1 MMAMDGANLN
11 ANALPASEPRP
22 VDVRDIEDALAQLWV
37 TGQAGGHATMQAY
50 VLNLIVFAGSSM
62 DPSEAQRVAATVGAR
77 HPSRTIILQTD
88 GSTETRLRAWVSAQC
103 EFLGSSDHS
112 GSEQVMLEASGD
124 GVRQL
129 PGTVIPLLI
138 PEVPVVLWW
147 PGDGLFNHPIFPSL
161 MDASDQLVVD
171 SSSFADSLTILGR
184 LHALA
189 TEEYPGVALRD
200 LVWARLTTWRE
211 LTAQFFDAPTT
222 RPYLEGIH
230 RVHVTYAQPTTGHYH
245 PEQALL
251 YASWLASRLGW
262 ETIPNLRRF
271 GRETMLVVRN
281 GELPI
286 TFEFS
291 AEAAP
296 DLPPGCLLST
306 TIGAELGENS
316 ATFAIRR
323 ADDREHT
330 VVTTDIHGQT
340 TQERIVPMAE
350 ATVAG
355 MLAEEVSAVRHD
367 HVFNEALDV
376 AIRLASPR
384 SGGSR

>member
-1 MMAMDGANLN
+1 
-11 ANALPASEPRP
+11 
-22 VDVRDIEDALAQLWV
+22 
-37 TGQAGGHATMQAY
+37 
-50 VLNLIVFAGSSM
+50 
-62 DPSEAQRVAATVGAR
+62 
-77 HPSRTIILQTD
+77 
-88 GSTETRLRAWVSAQC
+88 
-103 EFLGSSDHS
+103 
-112 GSEQVMLEASGD
+112 MLEASGD

-147 PGDGLFNHPIFPSL
+147 PGDGLFNHPIFPAL

-171 SSSFADSLTILGR
+171 SSSFADSLTILSR

-200 LVWARLTTWRE
+200 LVWARLTPWRE

-222 RPYLEGIH
+222 RPYLDGIH
-230 RVHVTYAQPTTGHYH
+230 RVRVTYAHPTPGQYN

-262 ETIPNLRRF
+262 ETIPNLPPLRARDDADRAQRRSC
-271 GRETMLVVRN
+271 R
-281 GELPI
+281 LPSSSRAAI
-286 TFEFS
+286 
-291 AEAAP
+291 AP
-296 DLPPGCLLST
+296 DLPPGCLLSA
-306 TIGAELGENS
+306 TISAELGESS
-316 ATFAIRR
+316 ATFTIRR

-340 TQERIVPMAE
+340 TQERIVPMTEASIAE
-350 ATVAG
+350 

-376 AIRLASPR
+376 AVRLASPR

>member
-1 MMAMDGANLN
+1 MAMDGANLN
-11 ANALPASEPRP
+11 AGALPVNEPRP

-37 TGQAGGHATMQAY
+37 TGQASGHATMQAY

-62 DPSEAQRVAATVGAR
+62 DPSEAQQVAATVGAR

-88 GSTETRLRAWVSAQC
+88 GGTETRLRAWISAQC
-103 EFLGSSDHS
+103 EFLGASDHA

-147 PGDGLFNHPIFPSL
+147 PGDGLFNHPVFPAL

-171 SSSFADSLTILGR
+171 SSSFADSLTILSR

-200 LVWARLTTWRE
+200 LVWARLTPWRE
-211 LTAQFFDAPTT
+211 LTAQFFDAPTP
-222 RPYLEGIH
+222 RPYLDGIH
-230 RVHVTYAQPTTGHYH
+230 RVHVTYAHPTAGQYH

-271 GRETMLVVRN
+271 GRETMLIVRN

-291 AEAAP
+291 AEIAP

-306 TIGAELGENS
+306 TISAELGESS

-323 ADDREHT
+323 ADDRAHT
-330 VVTTDIHGQT
+330 VVTTDILGQT

-350 ATVAG
+350 ASIAE

-376 AIRLASPR
+376 AVRLASPR

>member
-1 MMAMDGANLN
+1 
-11 ANALPASEPRP
+11 
-22 VDVRDIEDALAQLWV
+22 V
-37 TGQAGGHATMQAY
+37 
-50 VLNLIVFAGSSM
+50 
-62 DPSEAQRVAATVGAR
+62 
-77 HPSRTIILQTD
+77 
-88 GSTETRLRAWVSAQC
+88 
-103 EFLGSSDHS
+103 
-112 GSEQVMLEASGD
+112 LEACGD

-147 PGDGLFNHPIFPSL
+147 PGDGLFNHPIFPAM

-171 SSSFADSLTILGR
+171 SSTFAGSLTILGR

-200 LVWARLTTWRE
+200 LVWARLTPWRE

-230 RVHVTYAQPTTGHYH
+230 RVHVTYAQPAAGQYN

-271 GRETMLVVRN
+271 GRETMLIVRS

-291 AEAAP
+291 TERAP

-306 TIGAELGENS
+306 TISAELGENA

-323 ADDREHT
+323 ADDREHIT
-330 VVTTDIHGQT
+330 VTTDIHGQT
-340 TQERIVPMAE
+340 TQERIVPLRE
-350 ATVAG
+350 STVAE
-355 MLAEEVSAVRHD
+355 MLADEVSAVRRD

-376 AIRLASPR
+376 AVRLASPR

>member
-1 MMAMDGANLN
+1 MAMDGANLN
-11 ANALPASEPRP
+11 ASALPVSEPRP

-77 HPSRTIILQTD
+77 HPSRTIILHTD
-88 GSTETRLRAWVSAQC
+88 GSTETRLRAWISAQC
-103 EFLGSSDHS
+103 EFLGASDHA

-147 PGDGLFNHPIFPSL
+147 PGDGLFNHPIFPAL

-171 SSSFADSLTILGR
+171 SSGFADSLTILGR

-200 LVWARLTTWRE
+200 LVWARLTPWRE

-230 RVHVTYAQPTTGHYH
+230 RVRVTYAHPTPGQYN

-271 GRETMLVVRN
+271 GRETMLIVRN

-291 AEAAP
+291 AETAP
-296 DLPPGCLLST
+296 DLPPGCLLSAT
-306 TIGAELGENS
+306 MDAELGESS

-323 ADDREHT
+323 ADDRAHT

-340 TQERIVPMAE
+340 TQERIVPMVE
-350 ATVAG
+350 ASIAA

-376 AIRLASPR
+376 AVRLASPR